1 MSYPIFKN
9 PTHSLPPM
17 SSFRGVPSSN
27 EVSLNNQG
35 PNSPGIYNS
44 PVVNH
49 LHNQHSQASPI
60 VQNDTLVG
68 KALQTVSQ

>member
-1 MSYPIFKN
+1 
-9 PTHSLPPM
+9 M

-49 LHNQHSQASPI
+49 LHNQHSQASPT

-68 KALQTVSQ
+68 KALQTVSSFLFCLHDG

>member
-1 MSYPIFKN
+1 
-9 PTHSLPPM
+9 M

-49 LHNQHSQASPI
+49 LHNQHSQASPT

-68 KALQTVSQ
+68 KALQTVSKFLFCFHDSRHNKAI